1 MRRRSAALLAAAA
14 LVLTATTPLPAAGD
28 SPSSPTPAT
37 TACPQGAPDPG
48 FRDVAAGSTHAS
60 AIACAVSLGVVRG
73 TSATT
78 FSPSETLTRGQ
89 AVSLLARALQH
100 SGITLPE
107 RAVSPVF
114 PDGGAAHG
122 DNAARLARAGIVTG
136 FDDGTIRPEEPV
148 TRAQLASL
156 VVRTLAYVRNLDV
169 TAAAPAG
176 FADVAAGSPHAAAI
190 DAAVAEG
197 LLLGRSTERF
207 APGEGTRRDQAA
219 SVIVRLLDLA
229 PADLVGEIWALDQGT
244 DLIHVYE
251 ARGEAEVAVIDV
263 SPAALEAAG
272 FTPPSSPITVPHM
285 IEFDSRE
292 RYAFIASTAGAVT
305 IVIDAA
311 AKQVVEVLHTG
322 AGTHMA
328 TVTPDDSAV
337 WVAAI
342 AAEAMVEIPLDLDVD
357 EPTFAVGRSLD
368 VGELL
373 ADVEEAQGWDFPSYQ
388 PICHQFSTDA
398 TEAWVTLGPGWN
410 QGGAFVLDLA
420 TGEATHAWDPEVVRA
435 NCGVSITDERAV
447 LNWSGQVLEG
457 DYGDGETYVFDVDTK
472 QLLDTITIE
481 GGFDVH
487 GLRLTPDASAYWQV
501 NRVSNDAVVIDA
513 QSFEIVARYADV
525 AETPDILDFSP
536 DGSLVYISQRGPSP
550 RSGAIHAA
558 SGDTPGVAV
567 VDAATG
573 QRLRVIEPDQVREE
587 PSADHPDG
595 RILNDVHGVA
605 VRARGTGERLLDDE
619 VASASV
625 RRTSMTA
632 GEPVTVRPAVE
643 VDATLTMT
651 CSVPRA

>member
-1 MRRRSAALLAAAA
+1 MRRRSAALLVAAA

-28 SPSSPTPAT
+28 TPAAPTPAT
-37 TACPQGAPDPG
+37 DACPEGAPDPG

-73 TSATT
+73 TTATT
-78 FSPSETLTRGQ
+78 FSPDDTLTRGQ
-89 AVSLLARALQH
+89 AISLLARALGQL
-100 SGITLPE
+100 GVGLPE
-107 RAVSPVF
+107 PASSPGF
-114 PDGGAAHG
+114 PDGGDTHG
-122 DNAARLARAGIVTG
+122 ANAARLARVGIVTG
-136 FDDGTIRPEEPV
+136 FADGTIRPEEPV
-148 TRAQLASL
+148 TREQLASL
-156 VVRTLAYVRNLDV
+156 VVRTLAYLRNLEV
-169 TAAAPAG
+169 AAAVSAG
-176 FADVAAGSPHAAAI
+176 FADVAASSPHRAAI

-197 LLLGRSTERF
+197 LLLGRSAQHF

-251 ARGEAEVAVIDV
+251 ARGEAEIARIDV

-272 FTPPSSPITVPHM
+272 FTPPASPITVPHM
-285 IEFDSRE
+285 IDFDSRE
-292 RYAFIASTAGAVT
+292 RYAFVASTAGAVT

-328 TVTPDDSAV
+328 AVTPDDAAV

-342 AAEAMVEIPLDLDVD
+342 AAEAMVEIPLALDVA
-357 EPTFAVGRSLD
+357 EPTFAIGRSLD

-373 ADVEEAQGWDFPSYQ
+373 ADLEESEGWAFPSYQ
-388 PICHQFSTDA
+388 PICHQFSPDSS
-398 TEAWVTLGPGWN
+398 EAWVTLGPGWN

-420 TGEATHAWDPEVVRA
+420 AGEATHAFDPEVVKA
-435 NCGVSITDERAV
+435 NCGVSVTDERVV
-447 LNWSGQVLEG
+447 LNWSGQVLE
-457 DYGDGETYVFDVDTK
+457 DAYTDGETYVFDARTK
-472 QLLDTITIE
+472 QLLETITIE

-501 NRVSNDAVVIDA
+501 NRVTDDAVVIDA
-513 QSFEIVARYADV
+513 QTFEIIARHAEV

-536 DGSLVYISQRGPSP
+536 DGSLVYVSQRGPSP

-558 SGDTPGVAV
+558 RGDTPGVAV

-573 QRLRVIEPDQVREE
+573 QRLRVIEPDEVREE
-587 PSADHPDG
+587 PSADHPEG
-595 RILNDVHGVA
+595 RILNDVHGLA

-619 VASASV
+619 VAAGSV
-625 RRTSMTA
+625 R
-632 GEPVTVRPAVE
+632 VRRALA
-643 VDATLTMT
+643 VDASLAVT
-651 CSVPRA
+651 CSLPAG